1 MQIRTSVAIVLIAT
15 IALSTGAMAQNI
27 YKCGDT
33 YSQTP
38 CPGGAIVDAADQRT
52 PGQKTQADLAT
63 RRDARAA
70 DALEKARLK
79 QEKAAIAANA
89 PTVKPEVASTATDTS
104 TAYAKKKKKKTPE
117 HFTAQIPGKKKQK
130 QSAKKRPEKKDELKS

>member
-1 MQIRTSVAIVLIAT
+1 MQIRTSIAIVLIAT
-15 IALSTGAMAQNI
+15 SALSTGAMAQNV
-27 YKCGDT
+27 YKYGDT

-70 DALEKARLK
+70 DTLEKARLQ
-79 QEKAAIAANA
+79 QEKTAIAANT
-89 PTVKPEVASTATDTS
+89 PTVTPEVAS

-130 QSAKKRPEKKDELKS
+130 QSAKKRPEKKD